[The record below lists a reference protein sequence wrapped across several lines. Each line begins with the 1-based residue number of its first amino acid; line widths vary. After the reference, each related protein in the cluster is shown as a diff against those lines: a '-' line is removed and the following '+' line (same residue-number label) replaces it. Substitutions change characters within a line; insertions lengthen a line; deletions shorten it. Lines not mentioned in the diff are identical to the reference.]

1 MGFKSVAG
9 DFEATYSYL
18 VGPDEKKS
26 NMERKQFLR
35 GSQEGER
42 LTETSA
48 SSLLLCL
55 DPQTPTSNYSYT
67 SALPFQSTAETLPPP
82 RCWNTSPIR
91 PLCTHYYIFRIH
103 SHGLNVSRIHL
114 TPDPK
119 TWRKPLRDSRSE
131 GGRPAPCLKR
141 KALFSAWSP
150 DTSIQSL

>member
-67 SALPFQSTAETLPPP
+67 SALPFQSTAETLLTPEMLEHESDSPALHSLLHLKDSFSWTKCEQNSSHSRPQNVEKTPP
-82 RCWNTSPIR
+82 R
-91 PLCTHYYIFRIH
+91 
-103 SHGLNVSRIHL
+103 
-114 TPDPK
+114 
-119 TWRKPLRDSRSE
+119 
-131 GGRPAPCLKR
+131 
-141 KALFSAWSP
+141 
-150 DTSIQSL
+150 